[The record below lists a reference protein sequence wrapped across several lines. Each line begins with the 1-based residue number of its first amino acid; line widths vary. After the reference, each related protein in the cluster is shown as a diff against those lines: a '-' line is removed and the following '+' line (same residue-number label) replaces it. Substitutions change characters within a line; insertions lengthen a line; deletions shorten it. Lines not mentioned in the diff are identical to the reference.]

1 MLTAIVLINADV
13 DRIPEVA
20 EAIADAVEKE
30 KKHVILPKR
39 IAAMAYLTETPRRVS
54 ELMLTGID
62 QDSD

>member
-1 MLTAIVLINADV
+1 MIPQEPLDADM
-13 DRIPEVA
+13 VA
-20 EAIADAVEKE
+20 EAIADAVEHE